1 MRPLS
6 KFEHDLRNL
15 LTVITAAE
23 GGEDASEVAADCI
36 AAKPQAL
43 ALLAELREHVTAEEA
58 WRSLTATQRSLI
70 YASLACVR
78 GPGNVCARKPAPH
91 LHLVPPPCPTC
102 DGSGEV
108 EADGDVP
115 ELAVERALCPD
126 CFPEGT

>member
-1 MRPLS
+1 MGGRGDHRPVRAVS
-6 KFEHDLRNL
+6 PASFIVADWSIWSAFLRGPF
-15 LTVITAAE
+15 A
-23 GGEDASEVAADCI
+23 
-36 AAKPQAL
+36 P
-43 ALLAELREHVTAEEA
+43 
-58 WRSLTATQRSLI
+58 ATCVPT
-70 YASLACVR
+70 SLACVR

-108 EADGDVP
+108 EAEGDVP